1 LANKNEIKFGDIFN
15 TDPFAPHRFNLSNNI
30 MNKSFVLIFSATM
43 LVASCGGD
51 TPKHEPAREAP
62 ATEPVT
68 TVNPPAAVS
77 VHDSAQQFEADAKN
91 VLLGIWVGEMSGK
104 KLSIVIEKIGE
115 NTLSGYNI
123 LGTNRRDVK
132 GTFKDG
138 SWDIPCGKAFEATL
152 NEPGDDKYD
161 GVFSIKFVGYEDLEV
176 LDGGPECKGNLKG
189 VEAIGTWTSN
199 ATKKVKDIML
209 TKQ

>member
-1 LANKNEIKFGDIFN
+1 
-15 TDPFAPHRFNLSNNI
+15 
-30 MNKSFVLIFSATM
+30 MNKTFVLIFSASM
-43 LVASCGGD
+43 LLVRCGGD
-51 TPKHEPAREAP
+51 TSKSEATKEAP
-62 ATEPVT
+62 RIETPKSTNE
-68 TVNPPAAVS
+68 
-77 VHDSAQQFEADAKN
+77 SAIASGNDLAQNTNNDAQS
-91 VLLGIWVGEMSGK
+91 VLLGTWVGEMSGK

-152 NEPGDDKYD
+152 NEPGDDNYD
-161 GVFSIKFVGYEDLEV
+161 GVFSIKFVGYEDVEV